1 MKVKFVYT
9 TQKPGQSDTEK
20 IANISEGGGTLTL
33 RHYEPGPDS
42 VELAAGT
49 IVKVTD
55 LLKTPEKYRKSYRG
69 TETQWRYLLFLCCM
83 GEKET
88 HKEKTPKH
96 INDLF
101 HHLLR
106 GLLPEKKS
114 GKHRGPGHLF
124 DEMLKPGKP
133 IIQGKLFGEMDEDTK
148 NLIEGKGVEIK
159 HVVQGVQLSAAERK
173 LVGCFI
179 KLLHHRS
186 ETNSDQVENNYLG
199 NSDDWEEMDRKVI
212 VQVKKTIQTI
222 PAPELVFTMY
232 ELAKEYKGGETPS
245 GKDIENVTEVLR
257 GLDRRDF
264 LFSYTETIKLKKGGK
279 IERKV
284 EDYKKLIHIKKLSE
298 TKYGEDDIEVS
309 KREET
314 TVQLNPIFR
323 EQIDTKFIE
332 IPDDMIKRL
341 EIAAGTSKITEVSLK
356 LVDYLT
362 RYTSTQGEK
371 HEIGL
376 EKLYNILAAKWMEQS
391 RKKLVKQQTSK
402 AVEICK
408 RLGLLKEWNE
418 VPAKNGEIKVVF
430 VINKEWI

>member
-1 MKVKFVYT
+1 MKVKFLYT
-9 TQKPGQSDTEK
+9 TQEPGKEDLEK
-20 IANISEGGGTLTL
+20 LSNISVENGITTL
-33 RHYEPGPDS
+33 RHFEPGPDS

-55 LLKTPEKYRKSYRG
+55 LLKSPEKYRKSYRG
-69 TETQWRYLLFLCCM
+69 TETGWRYLLFLCCM
-83 GEKET
+83 GERET
-88 HKEKTPKH
+88 HKGKTPKH
-96 INDLF
+96 IDDLF
-101 HHLLR
+101 NHLLR
-106 GLLPEKKS
+106 GMLPEKKS

-124 DEMLKPGKP
+124 DEMLRPGKL
-133 IIQGKLFGEMDEDTK
+133 IVQGKLFAELDEETI
-148 NLIEGKGVEIK
+148 NQIEGRGVEIK

-173 LVGCFI
+173 VVGCFI

-186 ETNSDQVENNYLG
+186 ETTSNQVGDNYLG
-199 NSDDWEEMDRKVI
+199 NSEEWGEMDRKVI
-212 VQVKKTIQTI
+212 VKGKAIIQSE

-257 GLDRRDF
+257 GLDRRNF
-264 LFSYTETIKLKKGGK
+264 LFCYTETIQTKREK

-298 TKYGEDDIEVS
+298 TKYGEDNVEIS

-314 TVQLNPIFR
+314 IVQLNPIFR
-323 EQIDTKFIE
+323 NQIDTKFIE

-362 RYTSTQGEK
+362 RYTSTPGEK

-376 EKLYNILAAKWMEQS
+376 ERLYNTLAAKWMEQS

-408 RLGLLKEWNE
+408 RLGLLKEWKE

-430 VINKEWI
+430 TINKEWI

>member
-1 MKVKFVYT
+1 MKVKFIYT
-9 TQKPGQSDTEK
+9 TQEPGQSDTEK
-20 IANISEGGGTLTL
+20 IANISGGRDSFSL

-55 LLKTPEKYRKSYRG
+55 LLKSPEKYRKAYRG
-69 TETQWRYLLFLCCM
+69 TNKEWINLLFLCCA
-83 GEKET
+83 GERET
-88 HKEKTPKH
+88 HKATTPKY

-101 HHLLR
+101 YSLLR
-106 GLLPEKKS
+106 EMLPEKKS

-124 DEMLKPGKP
+124 DEMLRPGKS
-133 IIQGKLFGEMDEDTK
+133 IIQGKLFGELDEDTK
-148 NLIEGKGVEIK
+148 NLITGKGVEIK
-159 HVVQGVQLSAAERK
+159 HVVQGVQLSATERK
-173 LVGCFI
+173 LVGCLI

-186 ETNSDQVENNYLG
+186 ETTSDQVENNYLG
-199 NSDDWEEMDRKVI
+199 NSDDWEVMDRKI
-212 VQVKKTIQTI
+212 IEKGKTITQTI

-232 ELAKEYKGGETPS
+232 ELTKEYKGGETPS
-245 GKDIENVTEVLR
+245 GKEIENVTEVLR

-264 LFSYTETIKLKKGGK
+264 LFSYTETIPVKGGK
-279 IERKV
+279 VERKV
-284 EDYKKLIHIKKLSE
+284 SDYKKLIHIKKLSE
-298 TKYGEDDIEVS
+298 TKYGADDIEVS
-309 KREET
+309 NREET
-314 TVQLNPIFR
+314 IVQLNPIFR
-323 EQIDTKFIE
+323 NQIDTKFIE

-362 RYTSTQGEK
+362 RYTSTRGEK

-376 EKLYNILAAKWMEQS
+376 ENLYYTLAAKWMEQS

-408 RLGLLKEWNE
+408 RLGLLKEWTE
-418 VPAKNGEIKVVF
+418 VPGKNGEMKVVF
-430 VINKEWI
+430 TINKEWI

>member
-1 MKVKFVYT
+1 MNVKFIYPPTKKDDESERISSISFGNGVGT
-9 TQKPGQSDTEK
+9 GISFQPGFTS
-20 IANISEGGGTLTL
+20 I
-33 RHYEPGPDS
+33 
-42 VELAAGT
+42 ELAAGT
-49 IVKVTD
+49 IVKVID
-55 LLKTPEKYRKSYRG
+55 LLKSPEKYKKSYPG
-69 TETQWRYLLFLCCM
+69 TEKEWKNLLFLCCLS
-83 GEKET
+83 ERESKQV
-88 HKEKTPKH
+88 KPAKH
-96 INDLF
+96 IDDLF
-101 HHLLR
+101 YSLLR
-106 GLLPEKKS
+106 EMLPAEKKS
-114 GKHRGPGHLF
+114 GRHKAPGHLF
-124 DEMLKPGKP
+124 DEMLKPAKS
-133 IIQGKLFGEMDEDTK
+133 IVQGKLFGDLDEETISK
-148 NLIEGKGVEIK
+148 IEGKGVEVK
-159 HVVQGVQLSAAERK
+159 HIVQGVQLSAAERK

-186 ETNSDQVENNYLG
+186 ETKSEVKDDNYLG
-199 NSDDWEEMDRKVI
+199 NSEEWEVTDRSII
-212 VQVKKTIQTI
+212 VNGKRTIESV
-222 PAPELVFTMY
+222 PAPELIFTMY

-284 EDYKKLIHIKKLSE
+284 EDYKKLIHIKQLSE

-314 TVQLNPIFR
+314 IVQLNPIFR
-323 EQIDTKFIE
+323 NQIDTKFIE

-341 EIAAGTSKITEVSLK
+341 EIAAGTSKITEVTLR

-362 RYTSTQGEK
+362 RYTSTSGDK

-376 EKLYNILAAKWMEQS
+376 EKLYNTLAAKWMEQS

-408 RLGLLKEWNE
+408 RLGLLKEWKE

-430 VINKEWI
+430 TINQEWI

>member
-1 MKVKFVYT
+1 
-9 TQKPGQSDTEK
+9 
-20 IANISEGGGTLTL
+20 
-33 RHYEPGPDS
+33 
-42 VELAAGT
+42 
-49 IVKVTD
+49 
-55 LLKTPEKYRKSYRG
+55 
-69 TETQWRYLLFLCCM
+69 
-83 GEKET
+83 
-88 HKEKTPKH
+88 
-96 INDLF
+96 
-101 HHLLR
+101 
-106 GLLPEKKS
+106 LLPEKKS

-124 DEMLKPGKP
+124 DEMLRPAKP
-133 IIQGKLFGEMDEDTK
+133 IIQGKLFAELDEETI
-148 NLIEGKGVEIK
+148 NQIEGRKVEVK
-159 HVVQGVQLSAAERK
+159 HVVQGVQLSAGERK

-186 ETNSDQVENNYLG
+186 ETTSDHVKNNYLG
-199 NSDDWEEMDRKVI
+199 NSDDWEEMDRPVI
-212 VQVKKTIQTI
+212 VQGKKTIQTI

-245 GKDIENVTEVLR
+245 GKDIENVTEVLQ

-279 IERKV
+279 IERIERKV
-284 EDYKKLIHIKKLSE
+284 EDYKKLIHIKKFSE
-298 TKYGEDDIEVS
+298 RKYGEDDIEVS
-309 KREET
+309 KREQT
-314 TVQLNPIFR
+314 IVQLNPIFR

-376 EKLYNILAAKWMEQS
+376 ERLYNILAAKWMEQS

-430 VINKEWI
+430 TINKEWI